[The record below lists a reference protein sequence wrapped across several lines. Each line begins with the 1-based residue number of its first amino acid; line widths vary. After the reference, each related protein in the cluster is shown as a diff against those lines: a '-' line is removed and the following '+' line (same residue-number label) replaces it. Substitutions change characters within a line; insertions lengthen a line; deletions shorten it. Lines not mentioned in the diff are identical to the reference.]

1 MIYILDSGDSE
12 HDRVRQQW
20 VVIYGHEISSS
31 SMKKGSNCKVVLVQH
46 EKGLALRNGSE
57 FNCVI

>member
-1 MIYILDSGDSE
+1 MIYRLNFGDSE

-31 SMKKGSNCKVVLVQH
+31 SMKKGWLCKAVLVQH
-46 EKGLALRNGSE
+46 EKGLSLRNSYE
-57 FNCVI
+57 LNYV